1 MVKYVWVLVFMA
13 MASTAW
19 SQVRIGAGAG
29 STNVPL
35 DYANPKQY
43 EIGGITVSGA
53 ENLDPNTLI
62 SITGLKVG
70 DKITVPGEDLSN
82 ALRKLWDQGI
92 LGDVGVSAARVEG
105 NQIFLDFYV
114 KERPRMSRF
123 SFSGIKKSQATE
135 LRDKIKLIRGKVV
148 TDALL
153 NTTRTAVRKYY
164 LEKGYMNPQIAISQR
179 ADSLLSNSVVLDIKV
194 DPGRKVKIEE
204 IVFEGNEAISDAK
217 LKRQMKKTKE
227 KRLRNIFT
235 GSKFVPSQFEE
246 DKKLVIDHYNSEGF
260 RDAQIVSDSI
270 YALSDNRIGI
280 KLKVDEGNK
289 YYFRDISW
297 TGNYI
302 HKDEVL
308 DQVLGIQSGD
318 TYSRAKLDKN
328 LSGNPNGFDVTT
340 LYMDDGYL
348 FFRVEPVEVLVEGD
362 SIDLEIQIVEGPQAN
377 IRNVSVAGNTKT
389 SDHVI
394 LRELR
399 TIPGQKFSRTQLIRS
414 QREIAALGYFDPEQI
429 GINPIPNEADGTV
442 DINYTVV
449 EKPNDQITLS
459 GGWGGPFGAVGTV
472 GLILNNFSLRKATS
486 LSEWRPIPSGDGQR
500 LALNIQA
507 NGRQY
512 QSYSLSFTEP
522 WLGGRK
528 PNSLTVSLTKNVIR
542 DFNYYTREFRGGS
555 MINNGASVNLGRR
568 LAWPDDYFT
577 LMNSLS
583 YFQYKMENF
592 GQFGSQLFPGG
603 TGTANNVSFVTN
615 FARNSLDINPQYPK
629 SGSMVGLT
637 VSLTP
642 PYSLF
647 KETPSRE
654 WVEFHKWMFDA
665 SWFVNLAGN
674 LVLNTRSHLGF
685 IGSYSKNAQIGPF
698 ERFTL
703 GGNGLGGQ
711 GNFMVG
717 RDFIGLRGYDDQ
729 SLNGQRPGE
738 TANQGPGGV
747 AFTKFVTELR
757 YPVTLNP
764 SATVF
769 VLAFAEAGNNFGS
782 YQNYNPF
789 KLYRSVGIGARVFMA
804 AFGLLGFDY
813 GYGLDTL
820 PGGSGKRG
828 QFHFMIGQQIR

>member
-1 MVKYVWVLVFMA
+1 MA
-13 MASTAW
+13 AASTAW
-19 SQVRIGAGAG
+19 SQVRLGAGAG
-29 STNVPL
+29 NTNVPL
-35 DYANPKQY
+35 DYANPRQY
-43 EIGGITVSGA
+43 EIGGITVSGV

-70 DKITVPGEDLSN
+70 DKITVPGEDLSK
-82 ALRKLWDQGI
+82 ALHKLWEQGI
-92 LGDVGVSAARVEG
+92 LGDVGVSAERVEG

-123 SFSGIKKSQATE
+123 VFTGIKKSQATE

-153 NTTRTAVRKYY
+153 NNTRSAVKKYY
-164 LEKGYMNPQIAISQR
+164 LEKGYMTPQIVINQR
-179 ADSLLSNSVVLDIKV
+179 ADSLLSNSVVLDIAV
-194 DPGRKVKIEE
+194 DPGRKVKIQE
-204 IVFEGNEAISDAK
+204 IVFEGNEEIPDGK

-227 KRLRNIFT
+227 KRIRNIFT
-235 GSKFVPSQFEE
+235 GSKFIPSQFEA
-246 DKKLVIDHYNSEGF
+246 DKQLVIDHYNAEGF
-260 RDAQIVSDSI
+260 RDAQIMSDSI
-270 YALSDNRIGI
+270 YAVSDKRIGI
-280 KLKVDEGNK
+280 KLKVDEGDK
-289 YYFRDISW
+289 YYFRNITW

-302 HKDEVL
+302 HNEEVL
-308 DQVLGIQSGD
+308 NQVLGVQTGD

-348 FFRVEPVEVLVEGD
+348 FFRVEPVEILVEGD
-362 SIDLEIQIVEGPQAN
+362 SIDLEIRIVEGPQAN
-377 IRNVSVAGNTKT
+377 IRNISVAGNTKT

-429 GINPIPNEADGTV
+429 GINPIPNEMDGTV
-442 DINYTVV
+442 DINYSVV

-472 GLILNNFSLRKATS
+472 GLILNNFSVRKATN
-486 LSEWRPIPSGDGQR
+486 LGNWRPVPSGDGQR
-500 LALNIQA
+500 MALNIQA
-507 NGRQY
+507 NGRQF

-528 PNSLTVSLTKNVIR
+528 PNSLSVSLSKNVIR
-542 DFNYYTREFRGGS
+542 DFNWQTREYRGGS
-555 MINNGASVNLGRR
+555 MINNGVSVNLGRR
-568 LAWPDDYFT
+568 LTVPDDYFT
-577 LMNSLS
+577 LMNSVS
-583 YFQYKMENF
+583 YFQYKMNNF
-592 GQFGSQLFPGG
+592 QGFGMQMFPGG
-603 TGTANNVSFVTN
+603 SGTANNISFLTN
-615 FARNSLDINPQYPK
+615 FSRNSLDINPQYPK
-629 SGSMVGLT
+629 SGSMVGLS
-637 VSLTP
+637 VNLTP

-647 KETPSRE
+647 SNKVSSE
-654 WVEFHKWMFDA
+654 WIEFHKWNFDA

-685 IGSYSKNAQIGPF
+685 IGSYRPETPIGPF

-717 RDFIGLRGYDDQ
+717 RDFIGLRGYPDQ

-738 TANQGPGGV
+738 PLGSGPGGV

-769 VLAFAEAGNNFGS
+769 VLAFAEAGNNFGN
-782 YQNYNPF
+782 YKEYNPF
-789 KLYRSVGIGARVFMA
+789 QLYRSVGVGARVFMA

-813 GYGLDTL
+813 GYGLDTM
-820 PGGSGKRG
+820 PGSTDGKRG
-828 QFHFMIGQQIR
+828 HFHFMIGQQLR